1 VTSPPATPTRTSR
14 IFRGITRPV
23 WLLGLVSFFAD
34 LSSELVY
41 PIIPI
46 FVTTTLGAPAVAVG
60 IIEGFAEGTANITK
74 LVSGRWS
81 DRIGARKPLITAGY
95 ALAAAGKAIIAVAP
109 VWPVALLGRATDRFG
124 KGVRSAPRDALLGD
138 LAEPQ
143 YRGRV
148 FGFHRS
154 MDTGGAILGPLV
166 GLLFLTLWGE
176 HLRLAIAIAVI
187 PGVVAV
193 FILRW
198 LPEHAPP
205 KAAATAEGASPRV
218 PLPRGFYLFLGAT
231 LIFMLGNSSD
241 AFLILRSK
249 DLGLSTAL
257 VVLAY
262 VAYNVVYAAL
272 AFPAGAISDRIPRV
286 LLLVG
291 GYVVFGVVYAGFA
304 FAGSSAA
311 VWPLFIC
318 YGAYIALTDGITKAM
333 VVDLVPGDGK
343 STALGLF
350 QGVAGLGAL
359 VASVTAGVLWD
370 QVGPGAPFWLGA
382 ACAAAAAVAT
392 LAAWRAGALRGPTG

>member
-1 VTSPPATPTRTSR
+1 
-14 IFRGITRPV
+14 V

-34 LSSELVY
+34 VSGELVY

-60 IIEGFAEGTANITK
+60 IIEGFAEGTANVTK

-81 DRIGARKPLITAGY
+81 DRIGARNPLITAGY
-95 ALAAAGKAIIAVAP
+95 ALAAAGKGIIAFAP
-109 VWPVALLGRATDRFG
+109 VWPVALAGRAVDRFG
-124 KGVRSAPRDALLGD
+124 KGVRTAPRDALLAD
-138 LAEPQ
+138 VSEAR

-176 HLRLAIAIAVI
+176 HLRLAIAVAVI

-205 KAAATAEGASPRV
+205 KEAVAPGAEAVRV

-249 DLGLSTAL
+249 DLGLSTSL

-262 VAYNVVYAAL
+262 VAYNVVYAGL
-272 AFPAGAISDRIPRV
+272 AFPAGAISDRVPRA

-291 GYVVFGVVYAGFA
+291 GYAVFGGVYAGFA
-304 FAGSSAA
+304 LTGSDAA

-333 VVDLVPGDGK
+333 VVDIVPGAGK

-350 QGVAGLGAL
+350 QGIAGLGAL
-359 VASVTAGVLWD
+359 FASITAGVLWD
-370 QVGPGAPFWLGA
+370 AVSPSAPFWLGA
-382 ACAAAAAVAT
+382 GCAGTAAIAT
-392 LAAWRAGALRGPTG
+392 LAVWRAGALRPAESAPAG